1 MEQQLIAR
9 QIAYIVQIKDLLA
22 GNFTKEDN
30 INPGHVKI
38 GDKNVSRVNII
49 GAIIGISDENNFQSI
64 VVDDGTGKI
73 SMRNFEK
80 KIDISV
86 GDVVLLVGRIR
97 EFGNERYISP
107 EIINKNISQRW
118 SIVWKELAL
127 KNSSDFPSN
136 NEEENVL
143 EEIEFKQ
150 PKSFIDKI
158 LGRIRDLD
166 SGDGASYTDIVKN
179 IHDEKAISGL
189 LLQGEVFEIKPG
201 KLKVLD

>member
-9 QIAYIVQIKDLLA
+9 QIAYIVQIKDLLT

-30 INPGHVKI
+30 FNPSHVKI

-73 SMRNFEK
+73 SIRNFEK
-80 KIDISV
+80 KIDINV

-107 EIINKNISQRW
+107 EIIKKGINQKWN
-118 SIVWKELAL
+118 IVWKELAL
-127 KNSSDFPSN
+127 KNPDDSPSN
-136 NEEENVL
+136 NEEETVL

-179 IHDEKAISGL
+179 IHDEKAISSL
-189 LLQGEVFEIKPG
+189 LLQGELFEIKPG